1 MQRKSVKSTTQDGED
16 LRLKLTELN
25 ATDKSNTLKGLSL
38 SKSEITETTEDETPK
53 KQVVHTQS
61 ETPLTKDKL
70 ISNIFQLKKDYEA
83 CCVKEKELQRQ
94 MHENNRLHNEKL

>member
-1 MQRKSVKSTTQDGED
+1 MQRKSIKSTTQDGED

-53 KQVVHTQS
+53 K
-61 ETPLTKDKL
+61 
-70 ISNIFQLKKDYEA
+70 
-83 CCVKEKELQRQ
+83 
-94 MHENNRLHNEKL
+94 